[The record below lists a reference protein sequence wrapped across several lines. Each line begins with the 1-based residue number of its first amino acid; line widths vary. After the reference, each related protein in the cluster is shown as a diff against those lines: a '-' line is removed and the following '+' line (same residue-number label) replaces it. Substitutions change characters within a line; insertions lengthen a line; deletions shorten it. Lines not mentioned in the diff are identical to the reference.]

1 MEVFAVIISIV
12 GAFALLGQAAMSWG
26 TDSRETLPDD
36 HRR

>member
-1 MEVFAVIISIV
+1 MEVIAVIISIV
-12 GAFALLGQAAMSWG
+12 GAFSLLGQAAISWG

>member
-12 GAFALLGQAAMSWG
+12 GAVALFGHAAINWG

>member
-12 GAFALLGQAAMSWG
+12 GAFSLLGQAAISWG
-26 TDSRETLPDD
+26 KDSRETLPDD